1 MDKPNERTDR
11 AGKAGGPRVFV
22 YHGALP
28 PALALLLVAPLLFVF
43 LSIAAVV
50 VTGGALA
57 AFVLPIVLRGRNP
70 RRGDDDVITLER
82 DQYSHVRSEPRQL
95 PPR

>member
-1 MDKPNERTDR
+1 MDKPNQRTDR
-11 AGKAGGPRVFV
+11 EGKPGGPRVFM

-28 PALALLLVAPLLFVF
+28 PALLLVAPLLFVF
-43 LSIAAVV
+43 LSIAAAVM
-50 VTGGALA
+50 TGGALA
-57 AFVLPIVLRGRNP
+57 AFVLPIFLRGRNL

-82 DQYSHVRSEPRQL
+82 DQYSRVGSEPRKL

>member
-1 MDKPNERTDR
+1 MDKPNERTEQQ
-11 AGKAGGPRVFV
+11 GKPNGPRVFM
-22 YHGALP
+22 YHGTLP

-43 LSIAAVV
+43 LSIAAAV

-57 AFVLPIVLRGRNP
+57 AFVLPIFLRGRRLPNAD
-70 RRGDDDVITLER
+70 RDVITLDH
-82 DQYSHVRSEPRQL
+82 DQYTRVEPEAPKL